1 MNNTENQLE
10 QLGRIYRQTKCPK
23 SPAEIDQAVENAMAS
38 KRKPTRSGWYW
49 AAAAAAIVAI
59 AVPSALS
66 LGGDNVKTVKIGDT
80 EAYFCCNND
89 CDAESTIEMFNALIH

>member
-1 MNNTENQLE
+1 MEEDLVAKAMSE
-10 QLGRIYRQTKCPK
+10 MAAEK
-23 SPAEIDQAVENAMAS
+23 S
-38 KRKPTRSGWYW
+38 
-49 AAAAAAIVAI
+49 AAAAVGAI